1 MQVALRVLSPEVVK
15 KVISTL
21 NIKES
26 EVFEEEVEDENE
38 ATEENQLKSQD
49 FPTFSQSQGS
59 DTVRVCKMC
68 QYQTQSSEE
77 LEMHMESHPTCAEC
91 GKRFMTL
98 VNLKKHQEE
107 HEKFQ
112 CTICGNEVLSREKA
126 DHIQMHVRQDLF
138 KKTLD
143 NGKTLKK
150 PKTKGDVKTTTGYNV
165 FVKTNHSKT
174 KEQNPG
180 LSGDQIR
187 KLVAAEWKS
196 LGVVGQQV
204 YKDMAR
210 NGEVEVQDVQVTER
224 VQESQATRQESQGR
238 RNQENRGRQENQA
251 RRNQENQLNRMT
263 PGQDQGRIHACN
275 LCGALYSGRVELE
288 NHMLMSHSTAG
299 PSPQSQAAVAASVLA
314 VVDAADVDVDVDV
327 ANTEIEELPTLEEM
341 LATLEEVE
349 TEEEE
354 ARVVASVEEMAT
366 VEEVTNATV
375 EELAT
380 VDEVGAEKEV
390 ATEKEVGAEKEVG
403 TEKENEDRAE
413 QVKGIFIF

>member
-1 MQVALRVLSPEVVK
+1 MTGAATGSSMSRQVALRVLSPEVVK

-196 LGVVGQQV
+196 LGVVGQ
-204 YKDMAR
+204 
-210 NGEVEVQDVQVTER
+210 
-224 VQESQATRQESQGR
+224 
-238 RNQENRGRQENQA
+238 ENRGRQENQA

-380 VDEVGAEKEV
+380 VDEAGAEKEV